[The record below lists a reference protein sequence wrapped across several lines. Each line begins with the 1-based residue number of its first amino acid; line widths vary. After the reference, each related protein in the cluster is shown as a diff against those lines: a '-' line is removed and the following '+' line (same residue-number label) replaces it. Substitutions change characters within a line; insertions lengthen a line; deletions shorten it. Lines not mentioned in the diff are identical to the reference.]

1 MTYYIFIAGPAG
13 SGKSTLTGA
22 LAEWLANNE
31 LDSVKV
37 NFDPAAEVLP
47 YTPDVDV
54 RRYVD
59 IEDFIVKYNL
69 GPNGALV
76 ASVDYLINYV
86 NDVRDEIEEARANYA
101 LIDLPG
107 QLEIITFR
115 KLGPKVLR
123 ELSKGAKTAVIFILD
138 ARLASEPSSAFS
150 SALLSLSVLYR
161 LRLPMIFLINK
172 IDLYVN
178 NERTNKEGLS
188 FESLENNIYLLRMLS
203 DDYSCINVGSEVLFI
218 DPDISVSICRIVREV
233 WSNALIPVSAKKLIG
248 LDEAFAS
255 LQRILSGGEDFL
267 TEEYNPHL

>member
-1 MTYYIFIAGPAG
+1 MTYFILIAGPAG

-31 LDSVKV
+31 LDSAKV
-37 NFDPAAEVLP
+37 NFDPAAEILP
-47 YTPDVDV
+47 YVPDVDV

-59 IEDFIVKYNL
+59 VEDFITKYNL

-86 NDVRDEIEEARANYA
+86 NDVRDEIEESRRNYA

-107 QLEIITFR
+107 QLEIIAFR
-115 KLGPKVLR
+115 RLGPKVLK
-123 ELSKGAKTAVIFILD
+123 ELSKGAKTAVIFTLD

-161 LRLPMIFLINK
+161 LGLPMIFLVNK
-172 IDLYVN
+172 IDLYIKGL
-178 NERTNKEGLS
+178 TKESDNAELLK
-188 FESLENNIYLLRMLS
+188 ENIYLFKMLS
-203 DDYSCINVGSEVLFI
+203 DDYSCVNVGSEVLFT
-218 DPDISVSICRIVREV
+218 DPEISESLCRVIKEA
-233 WSNALIPVSAKKLIG
+233 WSNAVIPVSAKEFIG
-248 LDEAFAS
+248 LDKVYAS
-255 LQRILSGGEDFL
+255 IQRILTGGEDYL

>member
-1 MTYYIFIAGPAG
+1 MTYFIFIAGPAG

-31 LDSVKV
+31 LDSTKV

-47 YTPDVDV
+47 YVPDVDV

-59 IEDFIVKYNL
+59 VEEFITKYNL

-86 NDVRDEIEEARANYA
+86 NDVRDEIEETKSNYA

-107 QLEIITFR
+107 QLEIIAFR
-115 KLGPKVLR
+115 KLGPKVLK
-123 ELSKGAKTAVIFILD
+123 ELSRGAKTVVIFVVD
-138 ARLASEPSSAFS
+138 ARLASDPSSAFS

-161 LRLPMIFLINK
+161 LGLPMIFLINK
-172 IDLYVN
+172 VDLYVKDL
-178 NERTNKEGLS
+178 TKEGLDM
-188 FESLENNIYLLRMLS
+188 EQLKEKIYLLKMLS
-203 DDYSCINVGSEVLFI
+203 DNYSCVNVGSEVLFM
-218 DPDISVSICRIVREV
+218 DPDISESLCRVIKDAWGESV
-233 WSNALIPVSAKKLIG
+233 IPVSAKEFVG
-248 LDEAFAS
+248 LDRVYAS
-255 LQRILSGGEDFL
+255 IQRVLMGGEDYL